1 MDQELIARSMR
12 DLAREFDSCRDL
24 LVALGNE
31 NRQLIFMALLESFGG
46 ARVGELAESVGLSRP
61 ATSHHLKVLREAG
74 LVDCY
79 KVGTRNFY
87 HASARLDRWGQL
99 ARVTSDAERF
109 VRAVTA
115 LEARGE
121 GCERRDGSEKD
132 RQKEHPDDHDSL

>member
-12 DLAREFDSCRDL
+12 KLTREFDSCRDM

-31 NRQLIFMALLESFGG
+31 SRQLIFMALLESFGG
-46 ARVGELAESVGLSRP
+46 ACVGELAESVGLSRP

-87 HASARLDRWGQL
+87 HASTRLDRWGEL

-109 VRAVTA
+109 VRAMVA

-121 GCERRDGSEKD
+121 GCSRRDGKD
-132 RQKEHPDDHDSL
+132 VSDREERPDDHDSL

>member
-31 NRQLIFMALLESFGG
+31 NRQLIFMALLESHSG
-46 ARVGELAESVGLSRP
+46 ARVGE
-61 ATSHHLKVLREAG
+61 
-74 LVDCY
+74 
-79 KVGTRNFY
+79 
-87 HASARLDRWGQL
+87 L

-109 VRAVTA
+109 VRAMVA

-121 GCERRDGSEKD
+121 GCSHRDGKD
-132 RQKEHPDDHDSL
+132 VSDREERPDDHDAL